1 MSATEIIITGA
12 AGRMGSTLIRL
23 AGEDPEIRL
32 AAAVERPESLT
43 DLAHLECDK
52 GSDLTELLRR
62 FPQAVVIDFTVP
74 DFTEMA
80 VRMARENGNPMVIGT
95 TGLSDSQKQAL
106 EEAAGKVPLFWA
118 PNMSPGINVLLSF
131 LPKLAKLLGPAYDVE
146 ISEIHHRHKKDAPS
160 GTALKLGEVLAQ
172 EKGWDRAALRCS
184 REGIIGER
192 PRQEIG
198 AQTIRGGD
206 VVGEHT
212 VYFLGPGER
221 IDVTHRVYSRDTFAQ
236 GALQASKWLSG
247 QKPGRLYSMADLF
260 ADALGS

>member
-1 MSATEIIITGA
+1 MSATDIIITGA

-23 AGEDPEIRL
+23 AGADPDCNL
-32 AAAVERPESLT
+32 AAAVEQPEGMAG
-43 DLAHLECDK
+43 LAHLDCDK
-52 GSDLTELLRR
+52 GSDIGEMLRR
-62 FPQAVVIDFTVP
+62 FPRAVVIDFTVP
-74 DFTEMA
+74 DFTETA
-80 VRMARENGNPMVIGT
+80 IRAARECGSPMVIGT
-95 TGLSDSQKQAL
+95 TGLSDSQKQTL
-106 EEAAGKVPLFWA
+106 EEAAGSIPLFWA

-146 ISEIHHRHKKDAPS
+146 ISEIHHKHKKDAPS

-172 EKGWDRAALRCS
+172 EKGWDRSALRCS

-192 PRQEIG
+192 PQQEIG

-236 GALQASKWLSG
+236 GALQAAKWLRDQG
-247 QKPGRLYSMADLF
+247 PGRVYSMADMF
-260 ADALGS
+260 ADALG